1 MRSKIKLLLLE
12 HEIEHDLKEK
22 VRYSE
27 PEIYDGD
34 GDLSKRW
41 YVYFS
46 FRNPAS
52 GYLERMDNIYVSQ
65 KLNAKQRLDLL
76 KIYKK
81 NLLSMLK
88 EGFNPFEIN
97 TPIEEV
103 LETEEKLSIKEAFD
117 FGIKLKKNTQSETT
131 HNNFKNR
138 ILKFEKWLNEN
149 GFENKKIDSISK
161 KTISNYLNLIL
172 ENTSARNSDNTR
184 LDLSS
189 LFTILEKNEI
199 IKENIILKTSAIGS
213 TPVKNK
219 PFTFEQEKLIFDYIR
234 KNNLFQLDLYIQH
247 VSWGFFRPVECN
259 RLTISDVILK
269 EKIFHIKTKT
279 GFKIKIIPEIL
290 LEKLPDLSI
299 YPTDS
304 FVFGFNGFGQYWEAK
319 ESNRRNHYNRLFL
332 EVKKAVG
339 IKGRDY
345 GFYSFRH
352 TNITRVYNNL
362 IKEMTPDEAESR
374 LMTFTQHA
382 TRDALRKYLREIN
395 AYRSEDYS
403 KYFKDKK

>member
-1 MRSKIKLLLLE
+1 MRLKIKSLLLE
-12 HEIEHDLKEK
+12 HKTEHDLKEK

-27 PEIYDGD
+27 PEIYDANGD
-34 GDLSKRW
+34 ISKRW

-46 FRNPAS
+46 FRNPAT
-52 GYLERMDNIYVSQ
+52 GYLERMPNIYVSQ
-65 KLNAKQRLDLL
+65 KLNTKQRFDLL
-76 KIYKK
+76 KIYRK
-81 NLLSMLK
+81 NLSEMLK
-88 EGFNPFEIN
+88 ENFNPFETTNPVETILE
-97 TPIEEV
+97 IE
-103 LETEEKLSIKEAFD
+103 EEKLTIKEAFL
-117 FGIKLKKNTQSETT
+117 FGINLKKQTQSETT
-131 HNNFKNR
+131 HTNFKNR
-138 ILKFEKWLNEN
+138 IKKFETWLNEN
-149 GFENKKIDSISK
+149 GFENKTIDSITK
-161 KTISNYLNLIL
+161 KITNNYLNSIL
-172 ENTSARNSDNTR
+172 EKTSARNSDNTR

-189 LFTILEKNEI
+189 LFTVLEKNEI
-199 IKENIILKTSAIGS
+199 IKENIVLKIDAIGS

-219 PFTFEQEKLIFDYIR
+219 PFTFDQEKLIFDYIA
-234 KNNLFQLDLYIQH
+234 KNNLDLLYLYIQH
-247 VSWGFFRPVECN
+247 ISWSFFRPVECN
-259 RLTISDVILK
+259 RLTVADVILD

-279 GFKIKIIPEIL
+279 GFKIKIIPDIL
-290 LEKLPDLSI
+290 LQKIPDLSI
-299 YPTDS
+299 YPKDS

-319 ESNRRNHYNRLFL
+319 ESNRRNHYNALFL

-339 IKGRDY
+339 IKGREY

-403 KYFKDKK
+403 KYFKK